1 MKFAELRPGDV
12 MVDLRSL
19 AHEIDYTCV
28 VLKVTETMPGSGRFT
43 IATLDVCDLET
54 SSWGAYGDAGIDATA
69 WRVIR
74 SRGEKQSSTQTL

>member
-19 AHEIDYTCV
+19 THEIDYTCV
-28 VLKVTETMPGSGRFT
+28 VLSVTETTPGSDWFT
-43 IATLDVCDLET
+43 IATLVVCDLET
-54 SSWGAYGDAGIDATA
+54 SSWGAYGLAEIERH

-74 SRGEKQSSTQTL
+74 SRGEKQSSTQTP